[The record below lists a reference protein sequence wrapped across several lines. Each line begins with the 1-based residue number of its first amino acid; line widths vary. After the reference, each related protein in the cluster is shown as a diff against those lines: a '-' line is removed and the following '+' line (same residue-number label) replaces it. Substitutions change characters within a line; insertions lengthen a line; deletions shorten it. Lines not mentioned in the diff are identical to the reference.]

1 MANKERLTQTLI
13 DLIRI
18 DSPTGEEDN
27 IDSEV
32 SRRLTNLG
40 FTVKHDSFN
49 NVIATLP
56 GVGDPVLL
64 SAHLDTVEPGRG
76 IIPIIEGDLLKS
88 DGTTILGGD
97 CKAGLTIILEALE
110 SVIQAG
116 LQHLPVEVVFTRAE
130 EGGLVGVHNLDF
142 GLVTATRAVVMDGEG
157 TIDRLTLSAPS
168 QNIVSINIQGRA
180 SHAGLEP
187 ENGLSALVL
196 AGQVLTRLPL
206 GRIDEETTSNIGRAE
221 GGLKR
226 NIIPESAYLDGEI
239 RSRNNNKLEEIS
251 QTFLNTCKEVE
262 TEFTGSKISV
272 EIRNSYKA
280 YDINPDDS
288 AVKMVSSALDKLGL
302 VPEYAKSGG
311 GSDANVFNETGI
323 TAIPLGIGVQS
334 FHTKIETAILS
345 EVWKG
350 AQVCEHIIT
359 GN

>member
-1 MANKERLTQTLI
+1 MANKERLIQTLI

-27 IDSEV
+27 IDSAV
-32 SRRLTNLG
+32 SSRLTNLG
-40 FTVKHDSFN
+40 FTVKHDSFK

-56 GVGDPVLL
+56 GVGEPILL

-76 IIPIIEGDLLKS
+76 SNPIREGDLLKS

-97 CKAGLTIILEALE
+97 CKAGLTIILEAIE
-110 SVIQAG
+110 SVVRSDI
-116 LQHLPVEVVFTRAE
+116 QHLPVEVVFTRAE
-130 EGGLVGVHNLDF
+130 EGGLVGVHNLNF
-142 GLVTATRAVVMDGEG
+142 NLLTATRGVVMDGEG
-157 TIDRLTLSAPS
+157 TIDRVTLSAPS

-187 ENGLSALVL
+187 EKGLSALVI
-196 AGQVLTRLPL
+196 AAQVLTRLPL

-226 NIIPESAYLDGEI
+226 NIIPESAFLDGEI
-239 RSRNNNKLEEIS
+239 RSRNNNNLEEIS
-251 QTFLNTCKEVE
+251 QRFRDVCKQVE
-262 TEFTGSKISV
+262 SEYHGSQIAL

-280 YDINPDDS
+280 YDINPADS
-288 AVKMVSSALDKLGL
+288 TVRTISSAIDKVGL
-302 VPEYAKSGG
+302 IPQYCKSGG

-323 TAIPLGIGVQS
+323 TAIPLGIGVRS
-334 FHTKIETAILS
+334 FHTKIETAVLS

-350 AQVCEHIIT
+350 AQVCEQIIT
-359 GN
+359 GD

>member
-1 MANKERLTQTLI
+1 MANKERLIQTLI

-27 IDSEV
+27 IDSAV
-32 SRRLTNLG
+32 SSRLTNLG
-40 FTVKHDSFN
+40 FTVKHDSFK

-56 GVGDPVLL
+56 GVGEPILL

-76 IIPIIEGDLLKS
+76 INPIREGDLLKS

-97 CKAGLTIILEALE
+97 CKAGLAIILEAIE
-110 SVIQAG
+110 SVVRSDI
-116 LQHLPVEVVFTRAE
+116 QHLPVEVVFTRAE
-130 EGGLVGVHNLDF
+130 EGGLVGVDNLNF
-142 GLVTATRAVVMDGEG
+142 NLLTATRGVVMDGEG
-157 TIDRLTLSAPS
+157 TIDRVTLSAPS

-187 ENGLSALVL
+187 EKGLSALVI
-196 AGQVLTRLPL
+196 AAQVLTRLPL

-226 NIIPESAYLDGEI
+226 NIIPESAFLDGEI
-239 RSRNNNKLEEIS
+239 RSRNNNNLEEIS
-251 QTFLNTCKEVE
+251 QRFRDVCKQVE
-262 TEFTGSKISV
+262 SEYHGSQIAL

-280 YDINPDDS
+280 YDINPADS
-288 AVKMVSSALDKLGL
+288 TVRTISSAIDKVGL
-302 VPEYAKSGG
+302 IPQYCKSGG

-323 TAIPLGIGVQS
+323 TAIPLGIGVRS
-334 FHTKIETAILS
+334 FHTKIETAVLS

-350 AQVCEHIIT
+350 AQVCEQIIT

>member
-1 MANKERLTQTLI
+1 MANKERLIQTLI

-27 IDSEV
+27 IDSAV
-32 SRRLTNLG
+32 SSRLTNLG
-40 FTVKHDSFN
+40 FTVKHDSFK

-56 GVGDPVLL
+56 GVGEPILL

-76 IIPIIEGDLLKS
+76 INPIREGDLLKS

-97 CKAGLTIILEALE
+97 CKAGLTIILEAIE
-110 SVIQAG
+110 SVVRSDI
-116 LQHLPVEVVFTRAE
+116 QHLPVEVVFTRAE

-142 GLVTATRAVVMDGEG
+142 NLLTATRGVVMDGEG
-157 TIDRLTLSAPS
+157 TIDRVTLSAPS

-187 ENGLSALVL
+187 EKGLSALVI
-196 AGQVLTRLPL
+196 AAQVLTRLPL

-226 NIIPESAYLDGEI
+226 NIIPESAFLDGEI
-239 RSRNNNKLEEIS
+239 RSRNNNNLEEIS
-251 QTFLNTCKEVE
+251 QRFRYVCNQVE
-262 TEFTGSKISV
+262 SEYHGSQIAL

-280 YDINPDDS
+280 YDINPADS
-288 AVKMVSSALDKLGL
+288 TVRTISSAIDKVGL
-302 VPEYAKSGG
+302 IPQYCKSGG

-323 TAIPLGIGVQS
+323 TAIPLGIGVRS
-334 FHTKIETAILS
+334 FHTKIETAVLS

-350 AQVCEHIIT
+350 AQVCEQIIT
-359 GN
+359 GD

>member
-1 MANKERLTQTLI
+1 MANKERLIQTLI

-27 IDSEV
+27 IDSAV
-32 SRRLTNLG
+32 SSRLTNLG
-40 FTVKHDSFN
+40 FTVKHDSFK

-56 GVGDPVLL
+56 GVGEPILL

-76 IIPIIEGDLLKS
+76 INPIREGDLLKS

-97 CKAGLTIILEALE
+97 CKAGLTIILEAIE
-110 SVIQAG
+110 SVVRSDI
-116 LQHLPVEVVFTRAE
+116 QHLPVEVVFTRAE

-142 GLVTATRAVVMDGEG
+142 NLLTATRGVVMDGEG
-157 TIDRLTLSAPS
+157 TIDRVTLSAPS

-187 ENGLSALVL
+187 EKGLSALVI
-196 AGQVLTRLPL
+196 AAQVLTRLPL

-226 NIIPESAYLDGEI
+226 NIIPESAFLDGEI
-239 RSRNNNKLEEIS
+239 RSRNKNNLEEIS
-251 QTFLNTCKEVE
+251 QRFRDVCKQVE
-262 TEFTGSKISV
+262 SEYHGSQIAL

-280 YDINPDDS
+280 YDINPADS
-288 AVKMVSSALDKLGL
+288 TVRTISSAIDKVGL
-302 VPEYAKSGG
+302 IPQYCKSGG

-323 TAIPLGIGVQS
+323 TAIPLGIGVRS
-334 FHTKIETAILS
+334 FHTKIETAVLS

-350 AQVCEHIIT
+350 AQVCEQIIT
-359 GN
+359 GD